1 MSILY
6 IMDFFI
12 LVDNKS
18 HSVFKEKTLNIIKSQ
33 STFIFVHFVLINLK
47 NLFDYVKH
55 FTVQIV
61 I

>member
-1 MSILY
+1 
-6 IMDFFI
+6 MDFFI